1 MKVSIEKGEQ
11 MVNSGWHF
19 PDTLVVSLS
28 DEESVIGMRLNLT
41 DIITAMRDAGYTI
54 EERQIE
60 SDYCQAISDLNN
72 RHWCVL
78 REGHKGKHECGCGG
92 KW

>member
-1 MKVSIEKGEQ
+1 MIK
-11 MVNSGWHF
+11 SGYHF
-19 PDTLVVSLS
+19 SDTLVVSIN
-28 DEESVIGMRLNLT
+28 DEKSTIGIRINLYDVIA
-41 DIITAMRDAGYTI
+41 AMRDAGYTI
-54 EERQIE
+54 EDRQVE
-60 SDYCQAISDLNN
+60 GGYCQAISDLNN